1 MKQVIFWLLPLF
13 LAAACKKNNGG
24 NTIAG
29 ESFPNT
35 VGDHWHYLVKDT
47 TQSLQDTTSI
57 QYYADVV
64 IVGKVQF
71 PNGINASIWQFNSQ
85 GLVDT
90 NYVFQ
95 IGDTIRFTDRENDA
109 YFLRQYIFP
118 FSLASSWPYVIGFAD
133 VSVVGQGDVDAGGN
147 NFQGA
152 WEIRG
157 SAGMPDGVFGV
168 DEFFEDRIGFV
179 RKYFNPYGELIST
192 KHVLD
197 WSLVS
202 YELK

>member
-1 MKQVIFWLLPLF
+1 M
-13 LAAACKKNNGG
+13 AS
-24 NTIAG
+24 

-47 TQSLQDTTSI
+47 TQSFNDTTAT

-64 IVGKVQF
+64 IVGKTQL
-71 PNGINASIWQFNSQ
+71 PGGISASIWQINTP

-118 FSLASSWPYVIGFAD
+118 FSLASSWPYIIGFED
-133 VSVVGQGDVDAGGN
+133 VSVVGQGDVDAEGN

-157 SAGMPDGVFGV
+157 SAGMPDGIFGV

-179 RKYFNPYGELIST
+179 RKYFNPYGELIPT
-192 KHVLD
+192 KHVQD
-197 WSLVS
+197 WLLLS
-202 YELK
+202 YVLK